1 MYQKFDFQ
9 PQKPTAALVP
19 LALPSYGDIGKCLMF
34 ALCILELGQ
43 SCPWAPFQHG
53 SSDPQLQTFPFSR
66 GQVA

>member
-1 MYQKFDFQ
+1 MYQKFCFQ

-19 LALPSYGDIGKCLMF
+19 LTPPSYGDIGKCLMF

-43 SCPWAPFQHG
+43 SCPWAPFQHS